1 MQFYIGISKLN
12 ILFSSI
18 LLDCVLMR
26 KTIFKKLEAQGLIA
40 NYNRLRKNLPPKL
53 PDRVFIWDETFRE
66 GIKAPTVYLTYVEQV
81 RLAKLMD
88 EAGVSEINVGF
99 PALSEDER
107 RNVKRIVNESFSNVK
122 LTASAEATI
131 SSVGACLECG
141 IKEVTIE
148 SPFNGLNLQ
157 YKLKLTKEQAEQR
170 IVESIDYAKKHGANI
185 DFVLMDGTRTPL
197 EDILQIFEA
206 AATAGA
212 RRLTIADSVGFIR
225 PLSMRY
231 LMSHVRDGLP
241 DSVKNKVALSIH
253 CHNDFGL
260 ATANTLAAVE
270 EGVAYVHTCIAG
282 FGERAGIAPFEEV
295 VTALELLYNIDT
307 GVDLGKIY
315 RLAQS
320 AEKAFALPIQFHKP
334 IIGET
339 IFTHEVEED
348 VEEMMAHPL
357 VFEPFPPEI
366 VGRET
371 TIFVGRNTE
380 QTLIQKLLEKAGI
393 RASPRQMDELFRRI
407 KGPQES
413 LDKGEAQMIYYQV
426 KKLMKELLK
435 GYTMEEFWRLVE
447 QVTRQKPKLPKEKLQ
462 SQQTADQLIT

>member
-1 MQFYIGISKLN
+1 
-12 ILFSSI
+12 
-18 LLDCVLMR
+18 MR

-88 EAGVSEINVGF
+88 EAGVAIINVGF
-99 PALSEDER
+99 PAISEEEKR
-107 RNVKRIVNESFSNVK
+107 TVKRIVNETFTYSK
-122 LTASAEATI
+122 LTASAEPTKNSI
-131 SSVGACLECG
+131 NACLESG
-141 IKEVTIE
+141 IKEITLE
-148 SPFNGLNLQ
+148 SPINGLNLQ
-157 YKLKLTKEQAEQR
+157 YKLKITKAQALQR
-170 IVESIDYAKKHGANI
+170 IVDSIDYAKKHGTNVNFI
-185 DFVLMDGTRTPL
+185 LMDATRTPI
-197 EDILQIFEA
+197 EDILQVFEA
-206 AATAGA
+206 AAKAGA
-212 RRLTIADSVGFIR
+212 IRLGVADSVGFIR

-231 LMSHVRDGLP
+231 LISHIRDGLP
-241 DSVKNKVALSIH
+241 DAVRKKAPLSIH

-260 ATANTLAAVE
+260 GSANTLAAME
-270 EGVAYVHTCIAG
+270 EGVSYLHTCIAG

-295 VTALELLYNIDT
+295 VTSTELLYNIDT
-307 GVDLGKIY
+307 GIDLGKIY

-334 IIGET
+334 IIGEN

-348 VEEMMAHPL
+348 VEEMLSQPL

-371 TIFVGRNTE
+371 MIFIGRNTG
-380 QTLIQKLLEKAGI
+380 QTLIQKLLEKVGI

-413 LDKGEAQMIYYQV
+413 LDKGEAQMTYYQV

-435 GYTMEEFWRLVE
+435 GYTMDEFWRLVE
-447 QVTRQKPKLPKEKLQ
+447 QVTRQKPKLPRNSKKEPG
-462 SQQTADQLIT
+462 QTADQLMT

>member
-1 MQFYIGISKLN
+1 
-12 ILFSSI
+12 
-18 LLDCVLMR
+18 MR

-88 EAGVSEINVGF
+88 ESGVAIINVGF
-99 PALSEDER
+99 PALSEEEKR
-107 RNVKRIVNESFSNVK
+107 TVKRIVNETFTYSK
-122 LTASAEATI
+122 LTASAEPTKNSI
-131 SSVGACLECG
+131 NACLESG
-141 IKEVTIE
+141 IKEITLE
-148 SPFNGLNLQ
+148 SPINGLNLQ
-157 YKLKLTKEQAEQR
+157 YKLKLTKEQALQR
-170 IVESIDYAKKHGANI
+170 IVESIDYAKKHGTNVNFI
-185 DFVLMDGTRTPL
+185 LMDATRTPI
-197 EDILQIFEA
+197 EDILQVFEA
-206 AATAGA
+206 AANAGA
-212 RRLTIADSVGFIR
+212 IRLGMADSVGFIR

-231 LMSHVRDGLP
+231 LMAHIRDGLP
-241 DSVKNKVALSIH
+241 EAIRKKVPLSIH

-260 ATANTLAAVE
+260 ASANTLAAME
-270 EGVAYVHTCIAG
+270 EGVSYLHTCIAG

-295 VTALELLYNIDT
+295 VTSTELLYNIDT
-307 GVDLGKIY
+307 GIDLGKIY

-334 IIGET
+334 IIGEN

-348 VEEMMAHPL
+348 VEEMLSQPL

-371 TIFVGRNTE
+371 MIFIGRNTG

-413 LDKGEAQMIYYQV
+413 LDKGEAQMTYYQV

-435 GYTMEEFWRLVE
+435 GYTMDEFWRLVE
-447 QVTRQKPKLPKEKLQ
+447 QVTRQKPKLPRNSKKE
-462 SQQTADQLIT
+462 SGQTADQLMT